1 LAALLYRG
9 YQNRRELGQLLQPH
23 GKEATEM
30 FQQII
35 AKRNIEKEALDN
47 FTLAK
52 QQQENGV
59 VLENHKLFIISFETK
74 NRLRFLQK
82 MKTKKKRKK
91 AETTARET
99 EAETATEIETGAPK
113 NPDNLFLSRKIHPKK
128 NHTRTYELQRR
139 EHFVV

>member
-1 LAALLYRG
+1 
-9 YQNRRELGQLLQPH
+9 
-23 GKEATEM
+23 M

-82 MKTKKKRKK
+82 MRTKKKRKK
-91 AETTARET
+91 AETTGKR
-99 EAETATEIETGAPK
+99 
-113 NPDNLFLSRKIHPKK
+113 
-128 NHTRTYELQRR
+128 QRQR
-139 EHFVV
+139 PRQK